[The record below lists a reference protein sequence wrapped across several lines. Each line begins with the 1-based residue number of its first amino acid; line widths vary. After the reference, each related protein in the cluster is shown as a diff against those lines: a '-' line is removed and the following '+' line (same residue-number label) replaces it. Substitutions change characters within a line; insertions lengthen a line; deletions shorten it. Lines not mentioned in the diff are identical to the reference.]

1 MINELF
7 NNIETINSAQYYS
20 EMDTMLEL
28 LNCYS
33 KEIEMD
39 MYMEQQ
45 GLDPITSSTIFQ
57 EVNSTDNTPITG
69 DNPQSKPEEQAQDK
83 NAIPKQLHEELPT
96 KSPDLQSEDDKK
108 QQNEDN
114 QQQNENNQQQEPS
127 KIDKFFEMLKAF
139 LRKVREGMANIF
151 SKIGEF
157 IGGEKYR
164 QAQETAKQ
172 IDDGIYDDT
181 SSFIAKAASG
191 QIEQPASDV
200 QDGNNGAPQPR
211 LATTDDDF
219 EWGFVDE
226 SFEYDFEYIYDE
238 DDYYQEAGIA
248 AKAIGAVI
256 GNWAGIDM
264 ATFLKGWFTGVGN
277 YGSIDAR
284 DSMGTQDSYYSNILR
299 QWYVKI
305 KFYMKAANSGLHTIG
320 AIVAKVNSELG
331 TKFTEGNLF
340 NLDSGHF
347 LGVPLPAPLKN
358 LFETFSGPLQIGA
371 LWVAVDLAFKT
382 ARRIKDPATADN
394 NVIDAFY
401 ASAMS
406 TANQLAES
414 ANSMFQSQQ
423 ELFQWIKMLNEE
435 KDMAANARTVDE
447 VNQHKENQSM
457 ILDQIDAMFRQGKIA
472 DIINQAQNNGAVQEK
487 RTNILFKA
495 LSSIENTICDSE
507 WWNEHVRGLEPGDVE
522 YGRGMIAD
530 LINKFSKQIYEVTKI
545 LDGFASIGST
555 VTSWFADL
563 FSGALDDHEQRAID
577 AMGEDDRQLF
587 LKNKGLREYMLDG
600 GNNENN
606 QISEKYGL
614 FAKDVMIRPKE
625 GDPDYSRDATAATK
639 QQKLEKMKTDP
650 EFIES
655 MRYLGIDPNEVI
667 IRPLGL
673 EEGLGQHAR
682 DLLNSANNSK
692 VNDAAT
698 LINQSSIP
706 GSIKN
711 TIVNSQDDGTTEQD
725 LLKGAS
731 TLHTIGDIAGN
742 AYNNLKHGTTYV
754 DPVTGQHTSNQSE
767 YNPNLIDRTVD
778 TVSTGLQSMKRDV
791 QNDMA
796 RQVNKDRIR
805 RELDQA
811 DYDQR
816 RYGNQD
822 EKIFHASDEENQ
834 AEDLANAKGQN
845 KQKRGLFNWFG
856 RK

>member
-7 NNIETINSAQYYS
+7 NNIETINSVQYYS

-57 EVNSTDNTPITG
+57 EVNSTDAPITG
-69 DNPQSKPEEQAQDK
+69 DNSQSTPEKKEQD
-83 NAIPKQLHEELPT
+83 NSFIPKQNDVDLPT
-96 KSPDLQSEDDKK
+96 SSNPQP
-108 QQNEDN
+108 QQDNN
-114 QQQNENNQQQEPS
+114 QQQNGNNQQQKQEPS
-127 KIDKFFEMLKAF
+127 KVDKFFDMLKSF
-139 LRKVREGMANIF
+139 LRKVREGLAKIF

-172 IDDGIYDDT
+172 IDDAVYNDT

-191 QIEQPASDV
+191 QVEQAAPDEV
-200 QDGNNGAPQPR
+200 GNGVPQSTDNGDQ
-211 LATTDDDF
+211 
-219 EWGFVDE
+219 WGFVDE
-226 SFEYDFEYIYDE
+226 SFEYDFEYLYDE
-238 DDYYQEAGIA
+238 DDYYYQEGAVADIA
-248 AKAIGAVI
+248 AKAVDAVI

-264 ATFLKGWFTGVGN
+264 YTFLKGWFSGGIGN
-277 YGSIDAR
+277 WTAYDAR

-320 AIVAKVNSELG
+320 EIIAKVNSELG

-358 LFETFSGPLQIGA
+358 LFEAFSGPLQMGA

-394 NVIDAFY
+394 NIIDAFY
-401 ASAMS
+401 ASAIS
-406 TANQLAES
+406 TANQFAES
-414 ANSMFQSQQ
+414 ANNMFRSQQ

-472 DIINQAQNNGAVQEK
+472 DIINQAQNNGAIQEK
-487 RTNILFKA
+487 RTNVLFKA
-495 LSSIENTICDSE
+495 LSSIENTICDSA

-522 YGRGMIAD
+522 YGRGMVAD

-563 FSGALDDHEQRAID
+563 FSGALDEHEQRAID
-577 AMGEDDRQLF
+577 AMSEDDRQLF

-625 GDPDYSRDATAATK
+625 GDPDYTHDTHIGEK
-639 QQKLEKMKTDP
+639 QQKLEKMKADP

-673 EEGLGQHAR
+673 TEGLGQHAR
-682 DLLNSANNSK
+682 DLLNSTNKSK
-692 VNDAAT
+692 ANDAAT

-706 GSIKN
+706 GSVKN
-711 TIVNSQDDGTTEQD
+711 AIVNSQDDDTEEQN
-725 LLKGAS
+725 LLKGAT
-731 TLHTIGDIAGN
+731 TLHTVGDVAGN
-742 AYNNLKHGTTYV
+742 VYNNLRYGTTGV
-754 DPVTGQHTSNQSE
+754 DPVTGKRTSSQND

-778 TVSTGLQSMKRDV
+778 AVSTGIQSMKSDI
-791 QNDMA
+791 QGNMA
-796 RQVNKDRIR
+796 RQVNEDRTR
-805 RELDQA
+805 REFDQA
-811 DYDQR
+811 DYEKR

-845 KQKRGLFNWFG
+845 KQKRGFFNLFG